1 MEDTVSNPFHPYV
14 FIYLQFV
21 TCDSLEDDVEKLK
34 KERNEALK
42 EMSKLKVT
50 LLFICFKLV
59 KRLGGFLSVYR
70 NCIGIY

>member
-1 MEDTVSNPFHPYV
+1 MEDTLSNPFQPYIFV
-14 FIYLQFV
+14 YTQFV

-50 LLFICFKLV
+50 LRVFFFFECV
-59 KRLGGFLSVYR
+59 
-70 NCIGIY
+70 